1 MHARVM
7 STDLHKATIDEA
19 ITEWR
24 THIEPFKASGMAKAF
39 MLVDRATGKY
49 LSITM
54 WESAEAQAANA
65 TSAGQTSGRQAMTDK
80 YFVTPP
86 TPATYE
92 VVQVIE

>member
-7 STDLHKATIDEA
+7 STDLHKATIEEA
-19 ITEWR
+19 IAEWR
-24 THIEPFKASGMAKAF
+24 THIEPFKASGLAKAF

-54 WESAEAQAANA
+54 WESAEAQAKNS
-65 TSAGQTSGRQAMTDK
+65 TSAGQTTGRQAMTDK
-80 YFVTPP
+80 YFVSPP
-86 TPATYE
+86 TPSTFE